1 MLSLVKY
8 IPLCH
13 ILERKYPCTVIFWN
27 NTPSKRW
34 RIRHPCAYFLETSTF
49 VFQAPSGPSVAL
61 PAGWEERQDANGRT
75 YYVNHI
81 GESL

>member
-1 MLSLVKY
+1 MPYFGEKILLY
-8 IPLCH
+8 IFYNNVPSFGEEDTPVPSFWKPL
-13 ILERKYPCTVIFWN
+13 I
-27 NTPSKRW
+27 
-34 RIRHPCAYFLETSTF
+34 F